1 MGFFSNIGTAEVT
14 NEYKKAIKK
23 LNAAIKRHPENIVDT
38 GDNKLLFVRTRKQDP
53 AAFPF
58 EGVTTYDVVCKGI
71 MDFLTRYNPGNEY
84 SYCKLRYISPAD
96 VAFRRYTANYDKDKT
111 YLAHTLVLEFK
122 SNKSNSYTRPIVKY
136 YAIDNVLNLKDPD
149 LIRNAITLYYL
160 NSKK

>member
-14 NEYKKAIKK
+14 NEYKKAVKK

-38 GDNKLLFVRTRKQDP
+38 GDNKLIFVRTRKQDP

-122 SNKSNSYTRPIVKY
+122 SNKSNSYTRPIKKY

>member
-23 LNAAIKRHPENIVDT
+23 LNTVIKRHPENLVDV
-38 GDNKLLFVRTRKQDP
+38 GDDKLIFVRTRKQDP

-58 EGVTTYDVVCKGI
+58 EGITTYDIICKGI

-84 SYCKLRYISPAD
+84 SYCTLKYISTTD
-96 VAFRRYTANYDKDKT
+96 FAFKRFTVNYDKDKA

-122 SNKSNSYTRPIVKY
+122 SNSHTGPIVKY

-149 LIRNAITLYYL
+149 LIRSAITLYYL

>member
-23 LNAAIKRHPENIVDT
+23 LNAAIKRHPENLVDV
-38 GDNKLLFVRTRKQDP
+38 GDNKLIFIRTRKRDLS
-53 AAFPF
+53 AFPF
-58 EGVTTYDVVCKGI
+58 EGITTYDIVCKGI

-84 SYCKLRYISPAD
+84 SYYKLNYISPLD
-96 VAFRRYTANYDKDKT
+96 ISFRRYTVNYDKDKV
-111 YLAHTLVLEFK
+111 YPMNTLVLEFK
-122 SNKSNSYTRPIVKY
+122 TNSHSIPVVKY

>member
-23 LNAAIKRHPENIVDT
+23 LNAAIKRHPENLVDV
-38 GDNKLLFVRTRKQDP
+38 GDDKLIFVRTRKQDP

-58 EGVTTYDVVCKGI
+58 EGITTYDIVCKGI

-84 SYCKLRYISPAD
+84 SYCKLDYVHPYDIVFKRCT
-96 VAFRRYTANYDKDKT
+96 VNYDEDKV
-111 YLAHTLVLEFK
+111 YPMNTLILKFK
-122 SNKSNSYTRPIVKY
+122 SNSSPIIKY
-136 YAIDNVLNLKDPD
+136 YAIDSAFNLRDPD